1 MLREEEGQKNGDTSA
16 KEEEEEKNTIHVN
29 IFTNDLSEKQTEDA
43 MEISRECISTC
54 KTEKDFATKMKKQFE
69 AKHEGTWQ
77 VICGVTFGCSLTH
90 KTKSVLHFQIQQ
102 NDPHQSQKTNISNK
116 TIILF
121 QSV

>member
-16 KEEEEEKNTIHVN
+16 KEDEKDTLHLN

-43 MEISRECISTC
+43 MDISRECIRNC
-54 KTEKDFATKMKKQFE
+54 KTEKDFATKMKKEFE

-90 KTKSVLHFQIQQ
+90 KTKSVLHFQIQYTDQ
-102 NDPHQSQKTNISNK
+102 YQPQKTNISNK

-121 QSV
+121 QSA